1 MIHTCKWN
9 LSETYVH
16 TNPAL
21 FTRSLKLPW
30 INLSVLGGNP
40 LVYSNAS
47 SCMQVRK
54 SFQRTTPFFFIT
66 IMTCLSHGGSW
77 DSPDDL
83 GCLLEPSSL
92 QKAEGNIKLALGS
105 QTKVPH
111 LTGQSQLSVRY
122 LTSLL
127 RLHRRRQQEAIITKD
142 EIWWSYPLHDIS
154 YICNVVLQTVAQ
166 THTTSE
172 DSLITV
178 SIQTAQ
184 PLWCSVVL
192 TVAWLLLII
201 WARNRHWKTTSW
213 RWRNTYTSKLAAL
226 ADKT

>member
-1 MIHTCKWN
+1 MYIQTQHSSQEASNFPELTFQFLEETLWFAAMLPHACKSEN
-9 LSETYVH
+9 LSRGWCHFFHHNYD
-16 TNPAL
+16 
-21 FTRSLKLPW
+21 LP
-30 INLSVLGGNP
+30 LTL
-40 LVYSNAS
+40 
-47 SCMQVRK
+47 
-54 SFQRTTPFFFIT
+54 
-66 IMTCLSHGGSW
+66 GSW

-127 RLHRRRQQEAIITKD
+127 RLHIRRQQEAIITKD
-142 EIWWSYPLHDIS
+142 EIWWSYPPHHIS
-154 YICNVVLQTVAQ
+154 YICSVVLQTVAQ

-184 PLWCSVVL
+184 PTVVFSGTNSCL
-192 TVAWLLLII
+192 VTPY
-201 WARNRHWKTTSW
+201 NMG
-213 RWRNTYTSKLAAL
+213 
-226 ADKT
+226 

>member
-1 MIHTCKWN
+1 MYIQTQHSSQEASNFPELTFQFLEETLWFAAMLPHACKSEN
-9 LSETYVH
+9 LSRGRRH
-16 TNPAL
+16 
-21 FTRSLKLPW
+21 
-30 INLSVLGGNP
+30 
-40 LVYSNAS
+40 
-47 SCMQVRK
+47 
-54 SFQRTTPFFFIT
+54 FFSIT
-66 IMTCLSHGGSW
+66 IMTCLSHWGSW

-92 QKAEGNIKLALGS
+92 HKAEGNIELALGS

-142 EIWWSYPLHDIS
+142 EIWWSYPLHHIS
-154 YICNVVLQTVAQ
+154 YICSVVLQTVAQ
-166 THTTSE
+166 TDTRSE

-184 PLWCSVVL
+184 PTVVFSGTNGCL
-192 TVAWLLLII
+192 VTPY
-201 WARNRHWKTTSW
+201 NMG
-213 RWRNTYTSKLAAL
+213 
-226 ADKT
+226 

>member
-1 MIHTCKWN
+1 MYIQTQHSSQEASNFPELTFRFLEETLWFTAMLPHACKSEN
-9 LSETYVH
+9 LSRGRPH
-16 TNPAL
+16 
-21 FTRSLKLPW
+21 
-30 INLSVLGGNP
+30 
-40 LVYSNAS
+40 
-47 SCMQVRK
+47 
-54 SFQRTTPFFFIT
+54 FFFIT